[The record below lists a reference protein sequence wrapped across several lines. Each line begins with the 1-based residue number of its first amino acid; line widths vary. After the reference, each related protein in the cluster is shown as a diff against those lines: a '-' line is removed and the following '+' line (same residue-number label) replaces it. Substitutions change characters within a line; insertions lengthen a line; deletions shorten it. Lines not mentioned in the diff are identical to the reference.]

1 MFPYFLLLSTCC
13 VLLLPYIFTLPSPN
27 IFAGGCTPSG
37 QLQSKSRVRSGD
49 GSPLSPWYPDIGH
62 SPLSTLAPLSA
73 PRSGQ
78 GPDQQM
84 HSPHTR
90 ADYLHSTFYL
100 HSTSTF
106 KLLRG
111 WASAGDTRHAAA
123 GYGAGLHHQHK
134 LLTFIRAPF
143 DVVWLLTKNIYK
155 ARISIFFTTTKYPS
169 VLLLVTRDR
178 TYYGLVTPSYI
189 ANLL

>member
-62 SPLSTLAPLSA
+62 SPLYTLAPLSG

-78 GPDQQM
+78 GPDQQR
-84 HSPHTR
+84 HLPHTR
-90 ADYLHSTFYL
+90 ADYL

-111 WASAGDTRHAAA
+111 GGERWRHSPRCSTA

>member
-62 SPLSTLAPLSA
+62 SPLYTLAPLSGHHA
-73 PRSGQ
+73 LLRAQTSRGTHPTPGLTIYILRLHSSYWG
-78 GPDQQM
+78 GERWR
-84 HSPHTR
+84 HSPR
-90 ADYLHSTFYL
+90 CST
-100 HSTSTF
+100 
-106 KLLRG
+106 
-111 WASAGDTRHAAA
+111 AGN
-123 GYGAGLHHQHK
+123 GAGLHHQHK

>member
-62 SPLSTLAPLSA
+62 SPLYTLAPLSA

-84 HSPHTR
+84 HSRHTR

-123 GYGAGLHHQHK
+123 WLAMVLVCITNMNYWHSLEPHLMLFDFWQK
-134 LLTFIRAPF
+134 IFIRLGYQSF
-143 DVVWLLTKNIYK
+143 
-155 ARISIFFTTTKYPS
+155 
-169 VLLLVTRDR
+169 LLLQNTHRSC
-178 TYYGLVTPSYI
+178 YWSPGI
-189 ANLL
+189 APIMV

>member
-62 SPLSTLAPLSA
+62 SPLYTLAPLSG
-73 PRSGQ
+73 PRSAQ
-78 GPDQQM
+78 GPDQQR

-90 ADYLHSTFYL
+90 ADYL

-111 WASAGDTRHAAA
+111 WALETLATLQLAMVLVCITNINYWHS
-123 GYGAGLHHQHK
+123 LESPIWCC
-134 LLTFIRAPF
+134 LTS
-143 DVVWLLTKNIYK
+143 DK
-155 ARISIFFTTTKYPS
+155 KY
-169 VLLLVTRDR
+169 L
-178 TYYGLVTPSYI
+178 
-189 ANLL
+189 

>member
-27 IFAGGCTPSG
+27 IFAGGCTPERTAAVQIPRQVWWWIAAVPVISWYRPLATLHISASIGTTLWSG
-37 QLQSKSRVRSGD
+37 
-49 GSPLSPWYPDIGH
+49 
-62 SPLSTLAPLSA
+62 
-73 PRSGQ
+73 PRPADALTPHQ
-78 GPDQQM
+78 GW
-84 HSPHTR
+84 
-90 ADYLHSTFYL
+90 LSTFYVYIQA
-100 HSTSTF
+100 TE
-106 KLLRG
+106 G
-111 WASAGDTRHAAA
+111 VSAGDTRHAAA